1 MVVNIT
7 SFRINTYRKVIN
19 VLINV
24 QIDVLINVNMSKNIN
39 CWYFFCLRQTLIG
52 TLIGTLIVTLI
63 RTLIFPT
70 VNYPKIYFEHELLES
85 HDKRIH

>member
-39 CWYFFCLRQTLIG
+39 CWCFFCLRQ